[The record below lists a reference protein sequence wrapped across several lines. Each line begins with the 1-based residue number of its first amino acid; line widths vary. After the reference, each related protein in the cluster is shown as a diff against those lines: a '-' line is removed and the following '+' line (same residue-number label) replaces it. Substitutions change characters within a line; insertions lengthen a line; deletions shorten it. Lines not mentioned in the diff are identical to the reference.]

1 MIDTFPFSFDENT
14 RSVSMTSLMPV
25 VLMGRISINSFQA
38 LADLYNS
45 MLFCGTYNVGILF
58 I

>member
-1 MIDTFPFSFDENT
+1 MIDTFPFSFEEYT
-14 RSVSMTSLMPV
+14 KSVSMTSLMPAV
-25 VLMGRISINSFQA
+25 SIGRIFVKSFQA

-45 MLFCGTYNVGILF
+45 ILFCGTYNVGIFL